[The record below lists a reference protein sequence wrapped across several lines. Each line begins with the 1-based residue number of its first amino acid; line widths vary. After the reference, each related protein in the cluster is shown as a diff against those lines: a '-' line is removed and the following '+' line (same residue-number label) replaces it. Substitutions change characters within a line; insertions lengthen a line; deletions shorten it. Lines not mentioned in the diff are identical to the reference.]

1 MKRSFYLLMI
11 SSIVLSISIAC
22 AGETETIVEE
32 KIVEV
37 EVEKI
42 VEKEV
47 EVEKIVEKER
57 VVEKVVPPPDY
68 KPGNRGDVARE
79 DTLIIT
85 GFGPG
90 ATQWEG
96 FDNLNPYSLGGLGRV
111 RGILNKTIYE
121 YMYYYNHNTGEEM
134 PWLATSYDTHT
145 DGMGVDV
152 TLRKGIEW
160 SDGESFTCDDVK
172 YTIELLRDTPELVFA
187 SDMNEWVKDVNC
199 KDDHNF
205 TINLNKPNVRF
216 FYFYFVENSEI
227 HIQILP
233 KHIWENEDPL
243 EFNNWDPDKGYPVG
257 TGPYVAVEASEQG
270 QIFDRNDAWLAA
282 ETGFSHL
289 PVPLR
294 VAYIPP
300 GSADTAVARNINNEF
315 DVASINEI
323 KTIKNISKS
332 AKCSFMHTVKSRD
345 SIKESYFKYGVRAY
359 SLDSKDELMKII
371 ESTNNAKDLELFV
384 RVSVSNE
391 HAEIDLSKK
400 FGAMSS
406 EAAGLLRLT
415 KQYAKKIGLSFHVG
429 SQCMHPISYSK
440 GISEIGNIIKRT
452 KIIPDFINVGGGF
465 PTIYPD
471 LVPQSIE
478 SYFEEIKNSLANLK
492 LEKLP
497 KIICEPGR
505 AIVAESGSTI
515 VRVNLRKKQKLY
527 INDGTYGSL
536 FDAGFP
542 NIVYP
547 SKLITNGRI
556 ISKKLTS
563 FDFYGP
569 TCDSMDYMKG
579 PFILPNNIKENDYI
593 ELGQLGAYGL
603 TFRTDFNGL
612 YSDNI
617 FEVEDSPIMTM
628 YNKEIEK
635 KFLVA

>member
-1 MKRSFYLLMI
+1 MQKFKTVEQLINQLKPNEPVYCIRKK
-11 SSIVLSISIAC
+11 SIQLAAKFFLNKFPGNVLYAVKTNPHPLILK
-22 AGETETIVEE
+22 TIVE
-32 KIVEV
+32 
-37 EVEKI
+37 
-42 VEKEV
+42 
-47 EVEKIVEKER
+47 
-57 VVEKVVPPPDY
+57 
-68 KPGNRGDVARE
+68 
-79 DTLIIT
+79 
-85 GFGPG
+85 
-90 ATQWEG
+90 
-96 FDNLNPYSLGGLGRV
+96 S
-111 RGILNKTIYE
+111 
-121 YMYYYNHNTGEEM
+121 
-134 PWLATSYDTHT
+134 
-145 DGMGVDV
+145 GV
-152 TLRKGIEW
+152 
-160 SDGESFTCDDVK
+160 
-172 YTIELLRDTPELVFA
+172 
-187 SDMNEWVKDVNC
+187 
-199 KDDHNF
+199 
-205 TINLNKPNVRF
+205 
-216 FYFYFVENSEI
+216 
-227 HIQILP
+227 
-233 KHIWENEDPL
+233 
-243 EFNNWDPDKGYPVG
+243 NN
-257 TGPYVAVEASEQG
+257 
-270 QIFDRNDAWLAA
+270 
-282 ETGFSHL
+282 
-289 PVPLR
+289 
-294 VAYIPP
+294 
-300 GSADTAVARNINNEF
+300 F

-400 FGAMSS
+400 FGAMPS
-406 EAAGLLRLT
+406 EATGLLRLT
-415 KQYAKKIGLSFHVG
+415 KQYSKKIGLSFHVG
-429 SQCMHPISYSK
+429 SQCMHPISYTK

-478 SYFEEIKNSLANLK
+478 SYFEEIKNALTNLK

-515 VRVNLRKKQKLY
+515 VKVNLRKKQKLY
-527 INDGTYGSL
+527 INDGTYGTL

-542 NIVYP
+542 NIIYP

-603 TFRTDFNGL
+603 TFRTNFNGL
-612 YSDNI
+612 FSDNI
-617 FEVEDSPIMTM
+617 FEVEDDPIMTM

-635 KFLVA
+635 QFLVA

>member
-1 MKRSFYLLMI
+1 MQKFKTVDQLVNQLKPNEPVYCIRKK
-11 SSIVLSISIAC
+11 SIQLAS
-22 AGETETIVEE
+22 
-32 KIVEV
+32 KYF
-37 EVEKI
+37 KN
-42 VEKEV
+42 KF
-47 EVEKIVEKER
+47 
-57 VVEKVVPPPDY
+57 P
-68 KPGNRGDVARE
+68 GDVLYAVK
-79 DTLIIT
+79 T
-85 GFGPG
+85 
-90 ATQWEG
+90 
-96 FDNLNPYSLGGLGRV
+96 NPNPFVL
-111 RGILNKTIYE
+111 KTIFE
-121 YMYYYNHNTGEEM
+121 
-134 PWLATSYDTHT
+134 S
-145 DGMGVDV
+145 
-152 TLRKGIEW
+152 GI
-160 SDGESFTCDDVK
+160 D
-172 YTIELLRDTPELVFA
+172 
-187 SDMNEWVKDVNC
+187 N
-199 KDDHNF
+199 
-205 TINLNKPNVRF
+205 
-216 FYFYFVENSEI
+216 
-227 HIQILP
+227 
-233 KHIWENEDPL
+233 
-243 EFNNWDPDKGYPVG
+243 
-257 TGPYVAVEASEQG
+257 
-270 QIFDRNDAWLAA
+270 
-282 ETGFSHL
+282 
-289 PVPLR
+289 
-294 VAYIPP
+294 
-300 GSADTAVARNINNEF
+300 F

-332 AKCSFMHTVKSRD
+332 AKCSFMHTVKSREN
-345 SIKESYFKYGVRAY
+345 IKESYFKYGVKVF
-359 SLDSKDELMKII
+359 SLDSKDELIKII
-371 ESTNNAKDLELFV
+371 ESTNQAKDLELFV

-400 FGAMSS
+400 FGATQS
-406 EAAGLLRLT
+406 EAAALFRLT

-440 GISEIGNIIKRT
+440 GIAEIGNIIKRT
-452 KIIPDFINVGGGF
+452 KIVPDYINVGGGF

-471 LVPQSIE
+471 LIPQSIE
-478 SYFEEIKNSLANLK
+478 NYFQEIENSLANLK

-556 ISKKLTS
+556 ISKKLTA

-612 YSDNI
+612 YSNKI
-617 FEVEDSPIMTM
+617 FEVEDNPIMTM

-635 KFLVA
+635 QFLVA